1 MQFKENGNYKQI
13 ICWPRGK
20 FKTKGEKIQKD
31 KRLLNINEKFLGV
44 KNKMSLEIENTET
57 AYR

>member
-31 KRLLNINEKFLGV
+31 KCLLGV